1 MYADLVTVEQ
11 AAAHLNLHP
20 KTVLRY
26 IRDGRLPATRVGK
39 SYRIV
44 RTELDAFAGVV
55 SGKSEAAAI
64 ARTTC
69 VVDIPRVAVDEAE
82 RLATFLQSAA
92 LASPGDAP
100 PLHLQTAFDPLS
112 KSMKVVLI
120 GSPSNVAKLLE
131 MLQLKMRV
139 QS

>member
-11 AAAHLNLHP
+11 AAEHLNLHP

-55 SGKSEAAAI
+55 SSKSEAAAI

-69 VVDIPRVAVDEAE
+69 IVDIPRVTVDVAE

-92 LASPGDAP
+92 LASPADTP
-100 PLHLQTAFDPLS
+100 PLHLQTAFDPLA

-120 GSPSNVAKLLE
+120 GGAANVAKLLE
-131 MLQLKMRV
+131 MLQLQMRAR
-139 QS
+139 S